1 VAEAA
6 VVAKQD
12 PILGEKVVAVVVLR
26 HRQPTASSGGGG
38 DGSSGGSVGAAE
50 DVSLSPGCSVFAAT
64 QVGVPLFPPSPV
76 RPFPSDLIVCAPFD
90 AAVEG
95 VSGPPIGPLQA
106 TAGGVSSR
114 PALPARLVDTHPSR
128 SVPALMRCDPIRS
141 DPQVYVV
148 DELPRNHLGKVNKKD
163 LAREM
168 QF

>member
-1 VAEAA
+1 
-6 VVAKQD
+6 VAKQD

-38 DGSSGGSVGAAE
+38 GGGGGSGGGSSGGGGVGAAE

-64 QVGVPLFPPSPV
+64 QVCVSLSPPSPV

-106 TAGGVSSR
+106 TAGGVSSH
-114 PALPARLVDTHPSR
+114 PALPARLVDTHPFR
-128 SVPALMRCDPIRS
+128 IPPALPWSDPIHRCMWWMS
-141 DPQVYVV
+141 C
-148 DELPRNHLGKVNKKD
+148 RATTWG
-163 LAREM
+163 R
-168 QF
+168 